1 MYFEKITAR
10 AKRVDVINELVAGSV
25 LKMGEDEDGGLN
37 YQYVVRVYILK
48 WKLGNMN
55 MNMNM
60 TALN

>member
-37 YQYVVRVYILK
+37 
-48 WKLGNMN
+48 
-55 MNMNM
+55 
-60 TALN
+60 